1 MVTVF
6 SILKVVLLI
15 LEIALFAYFTWILVK
30 VFRHIICSI
39 KAKDK
44 KSILINSLIFT
55 LCALIY
61 FFLLHPV
68 GRMNFIYQE
77 VIKLF

>member
-6 SILKVVLLI
+6 SILQVVLLI

-30 VFRHIICSI
+30 VFWHIICSI

-44 KSILINSLIFT
+44 KSILINSLLFT
-55 LCALIY
+55 LGSILY
-61 FFLLHPV
+61 FVLFDPI
-68 GRMNFIYQE
+68 RRISFIYQE
-77 VIKLF
+77 ITKLF